1 MPHFSAWTATL
12 LLAGLAAG
20 APGVAAEPPEPRQI
34 TVSGQGEVRAAP
46 DRATVT
52 LGILA
57 RAPALDAAR
66 AEANRVVGALLAVT
80 RELKVADADVRTTRL
95 SVSPEYDYGDGKRA
109 RRLTGY
115 SVQRQLIVELKDI
128 DRLGELIE
136 KGLGAGAN
144 LAAEPQLDSSRRPEL
159 ERDALARAVADARA
173 NAAVIARALDAS
185 VGSARAVAQAGAG
198 GRPPVPMMRVA
209 MAAAIAPAAA
219 AETYQTGELTFSATV
234 TASFDLVPLATPH

>member
-1 MPHFSAWTATL
+1 MSPFSACAATL
-12 LLAGLAAG
+12 LLAGLAAA
-20 APGVAAEPPEPRQI
+20 APRAAAEPAEPRQI
-34 TVSGQGEVRAAP
+34 TVSGQGEVHAAP

-80 RELKVADADVRTTRL
+80 RGLKVADADVRTTRL
-95 SVSPEYDYGDGKRA
+95 SVGPEYDYGDGKRP

-115 SVQRQLIVELKDI
+115 SVQRQLVVELKDI

-136 KGLGAGAN
+136 QGLGAGAN
-144 LAAEPQLDSSRRPEL
+144 LAAEPQLDSSRRADL
-159 ERDALARAVADARA
+159 EREALARAVGEARA
-173 NAAVIARALDAS
+173 NASVIARALE
-185 VGSARAVAQAGAG
+185 VGLGSARTATQNGSG
-198 GRPPVPMMRVA
+198 GRPPVPTMRVA
-209 MAAAIAPAAA
+209 MAAAGAPA

-234 TASFDLVPLATPH
+234 TVSFDLVPAAAPR